1 MSIYAFAEME
11 NGRAKRIYASAKYP
25 SKQEGNIFMDCDCK
39 VNLKY
44 ADELPLRIEG
54 CYSLVAFRPSHI
66 LLSRDVLA
74 GKPLYF
80 DNTTLTFSSFKHYF
94 DEEPFEVL
102 AGEVVKIDYEGNIIE
117 RKRFGFDEVF
127 KPIRLDFDEA
137 KERVIKT
144 LEAYR
149 SRIKNGCIAFSGG
162 VDSSLLAGIYDLPLV
177 TVTASKEEREWVKEC
192 AKKLGREIEIYE
204 FDEGK
209 VKEVL
214 PDVVKA
220 IETDNKLQ
228 ISIAIPIYICMS
240 FAKSLGYDEIVFGQ
254 GADELFGGYK
264 RYESMSYKELEY
276 ELKKDLMEIGVKNL
290 VRDNKISYANYIKL
304 HTPYLQW
311 EIIRMALGLPVEL
324 KVKRNGEVIR
334 KFFLREIAREVIPKE
349 IAYRDK
355 KAIQYSTKTAKILR
369 RVVEAVSENKL

>member
-25 SKQEGNIFMDCDCK
+25 SKQEGNVFMDCDFK
-39 VNLKY
+39 VNLKF

-102 AGEVVKIDYEGNIIE
+102 AGEVIKIDYEGNIIE

-137 KERVIKT
+137 KERILKI
-144 LEAYR
+144 LEGYGR
-149 SRIKNGCIAFSGG
+149 RIKNGCIAFSGG

-192 AKKLGREIEIYE
+192 AKRLGREIEIYE
-204 FDEGK
+204 FDEDK
-209 VKEVL
+209 VREVL
-214 PDVVKA
+214 PDVIKA

-240 FAKSLGYDEIVFGQ
+240 FARSLGYSEIVFGQ

-264 RYESMSYKELEY
+264 RYETMSYKELEY

-311 EIIRMALGLPVEL
+311 EIIRLALGLPVEL
-324 KVKRNGEVIR
+324 KVKRNGEIVR

-369 RVVEAVSENKL
+369 RVIEG